1 MIQIAGVLDYGEAAM
16 ILDCGAT
23 HVGLPLRLP
32 DGREDV
38 DEATA
43 RAIVAA
49 LPPDCAVLITYQMI
63 ATEIIDFA
71 EFLGVRAVQLHG
83 RISLQQAVELRDSRP
98 DWLLIKSLVIGPDHQ
113 QVLDESRK
121 FGICVN
127 AFLTDTY
134 DPATGR
140 RGATGITHDWT
151 ISRDIV
157 ELVDLPVILAGGLT
171 PENVGEAT
179 RFVRPWGVDAHTGV
193 EDESGRKDRTRIR
206 RFVDEFSRWRE
217 TSG

>member
-1 MIQIAGVLDYGEAAM
+1 MIQIAGVRDYGEAAM

-49 LPPDCAVLITYQMI
+49 LPPDCAVLITYQTI
-63 ATEIIDFA
+63 ATEIVDFA

-83 RISLQQAVELRDSRP
+83 RISFQQAIELRHTRP
-98 DWLLIKSLVIGPDHQ
+98 DWFLIKSLVIGPGNQ
-113 QVLDESRK
+113 QALDESRT
-121 FGICVN
+121 FGTCVD

-140 RGATGITHDWT
+140 RGATGITHDWA
-151 ISRDIV
+151 ISREIV
-157 ELVDLPVILAGGLT
+157 QLVDQPVVLAGGLT
-171 PENVGEAT
+171 PDNIGEAI

-193 EDESGRKDRTRIR
+193 ENESGRKDRTRIQ
-206 RFVDEFSRWRE
+206 RFVDEFSRWQK